1 MDWLPLREDVAEQLE
16 FAYRSKGLHAIF
28 TGEDDTWEAWLN
40 ADVSGFSSA
49 MGFGVN
55 GVKLRRGYA
64 PPQSSKPTQ
73 ALIYTLSSLLL
84 LVLFVL
90 ISSLPMLVS
99 FVTYDLLVLSLIASC
114 LF

>member
-1 MDWLPLREDVAEQLE
+1 MHLLTTMQ
-16 FAYRSKGLHAIF
+16 GLHAIF

-40 ADVSGFSSA
+40 ADASGFSSA
-49 MGFGVN
+49 MGFGGN

-99 FVTYDLLVLSLIASC
+99 FVTDDLMVLSLIASS